1 MASPSGPETDSSS
14 GSSASQVGASGPSAA
29 AAATQ
34 SPEPT
39 RYGVFELDPD
49 LLYDYMA
56 LLDHVLVL
64 PEISAV
70 LEDQNLTRAWMR
82 NACVA
87 AAGRVLQ
94 QAVPEYEQYRK
105 ALDLRQEKTRDLADR
120 VLRVA
125 ALVFAVSGVVAVVV
139 GVVGQLAS
147 WSAGFT
153 VWWAGL
159 GCLIIGGLAIAFVVA
174 RREGRFSEPDFAMM
188 SDPTAMTVTSARER
202 LLGVVGEDHLL
213 AFIRTLLNEAR
224 DDRLGPEFGVT
235 ASPGL
240 SEVYKSDYHV
250 VTRVGAEMEE
260 LTHRLSGGS
269 VGIAGSRGSGKST
282 LIRRYCESRADQ
294 PGGNLCCMVSAPV
307 DYAAR
312 DFVLHL
318 FATFCRAVARYVDDQ
333 PTSHL
338 TLLRSPYELIRVSP
352 SAVVATVRKYLWL
365 GVGAALLAMQHFP
378 FLRLKIDGHAII
390 PGPAVDYVAVAILA
404 LWAWYALGPARWGF
418 LIKTPSTRITSE
430 KGLSA
435 EAGRNLARVRY
446 LQTRTSGWSGSL
458 SLPGGPSGQRSG
470 GSSWAEQ
477 PSSYPEIVEQFRGF
491 AGRAAE
497 YVAGQGHRVFLG
509 VDELD
514 KIGTA
519 EQAERFLNEI
529 KGIFGVPHVYFLVS
543 VSDEALTSFERRG
556 LPLRDVFDSSFDEI
570 IRVEPFS
577 YEDSRRLLYRRVV
590 GLTEPYIAL
599 CHCLSG
605 GLARDL
611 IRSAR
616 LVVRIGQNLPDGQ
629 PVRLAEVCTRLV
641 REESQRKARAVAKI
655 VSARGQ
661 AGSAQNLL
669 AALHTMINDLDSTEP
684 SIELITLVGEAEPG
698 MSPDAAALR
707 LDLAGYLYFCLTLVE
722 VFGERL
728 DEQQIRWA
736 TSDTDH
742 PGHLDRLARARA
754 MFAEDT
760 QFAWRLIDDVR
771 TAWTLPTC
779 DPPKPRPAE

>member
-1 MASPSGPETDSSS
+1 MASPSGPETDSSP
-14 GSSASQVGASGPSAA
+14 GSAA
-29 AAATQ
+29 RRAGDDAPPAAGAADRGT
-34 SPEPT
+34 EPT
-39 RYGVFELDPD
+39 RKGVFGPDPD

-56 LLDHVLVL
+56 LLDQVLVL

-94 QAVPEYEQYRK
+94 QAAPEYEAYRK
-105 ALDLRQEKTRDLADR
+105 ALELRQEKTRDSADR
-120 VLRVA
+120 ILRA
-125 ALVFAVSGVVAVVV
+125 AAMAFAASGAIAVVA
-139 GVVGQLAS
+139 GVAGQLAS
-147 WSAGFT
+147 WSAGFV
-153 VWWAGL
+153 VWWSGL
-159 GCLIIGGLAIAFVVA
+159 GCLIIGGLAMAFVSA
-174 RREGRFSEPDFAMM
+174 RREGRFAEPDSAMED
-188 SDPTAMTVTSARER
+188 SAAMNVRFARER
-202 LLGVVGEDHLL
+202 LLRVVGEDHLL

-224 DDRLGPEFGVT
+224 DDRLDPEFRVT

-240 SEVYKSDYHV
+240 SEVYRSDYHV
-250 VTRVGAEMEE
+250 VTSVGAEMEE

-282 LIRRYCESRADQ
+282 LIRRYCEPRADQ
-294 PGGNLCCMVSAPV
+294 PGGDLCCMVSAPV

-318 FATFCRAVARYVDDQ
+318 FATFCRAVAGYVDER
-333 PTSHL
+333 PRSYVTS
-338 TLLRSPYELIRVSP
+338 TRSPYELLRVSF
-352 SAVVATVRKYLWL
+352 SAVVATVRRYYWAGL
-365 GVGAALLAMQHFP
+365 GAALLVMQHFP
-378 FLRLKIDGHAII
+378 VIRLKAGGHAVI
-390 PGPAVDYVAVAILA
+390 PGPVVDYVALAVLA
-404 LWAWYALGPARWGF
+404 LGAWYAFGPARWGF
-418 LIKTPSTRITSE
+418 LIKAPSASITSA

-446 LQTRTSGWSGSL
+446 LQTRTSGWSGSMT
-458 SLPGGPSGQRSG
+458 LPGGPSGQRSG

-477 PSSYPEIVEQFRGF
+477 PLSYPEIVEQFRGF

-570 IRVEPFS
+570 IRVEPFR

-616 LVVRIGQNLPDGQ
+616 LVVRIGQSLPDGQ

-641 REESQRKARAVAKI
+641 REESRRKARAVAKI
-655 VSARGQ
+655 LAARGR
-661 AGSAQNLL
+661 AGPTQDLL
-669 AALHTMINDLDSTEP
+669 AALHAMINDVSGAEP
-684 SIELITLVGEAEPG
+684 SIGLITLVGEAERG
-698 MSPDAAALR
+698 MSAEAAALR

-722 VFGERL
+722 VFDERL
-728 DEQQIRWA
+728 DERRIRWA

-754 MFAEDT
+754 MFADDT
-760 QFAWRLIDDVR
+760 RFAWRLIDEVR
-771 TAWTLPTC
+771 TAWALPTC
-779 DPPKPRPAE
+779 DPPAPPPAE

>member
-1 MASPSGPETDSSS
+1 LTSPSGPETGRS
-14 GSSASQVGASGPSAA
+14 SGPSARGVDDSGPPAGVA
-29 AAATQ
+29 AAEGL
-34 SPEPT
+34 EPL
-39 RYGVFELDPD
+39 RKGVFGLDPA
-49 LLYDYMA
+49 LFYDYMA
-56 LLDHVLVL
+56 LLDRVLVL

-70 LEDQNLTRAWMR
+70 LEEQNLTRAWMR

-94 QAVPEYEQYRK
+94 QAVAEYEAYRK
-105 ALDLRQEKTRDLADR
+105 ALALRQEKQRDSADL
-120 VLRVA
+120 VLRAA
-125 ALVFAVSGVVAVVV
+125 ALAFAVSGAIAVVV
-139 GVVGQLAS
+139 GVVGQLLS

-159 GCLIIGGLAIAFVVA
+159 GGLIIGGLAIFFVIA
-174 RREGRFSEPDFAMM
+174 RREGRFAEPDSAAED
-188 SDPTAMTVTSARER
+188 SASMTVRFARER
-202 LLGVVGEDHLL
+202 LLQVVGEDHLL
-213 AFIRTLLNEAR
+213 AFVRTLLNEAR
-224 DDRLGPEFGVT
+224 EDRLGPEFGVT

-250 VTRVGAEMEE
+250 VTSVGSEMED
-260 LTHRLSGGS
+260 LAQRLSGGS

-282 LIRRYCESRADQ
+282 LIRHYCEPRAGQ
-294 PGGNLCCMVSAPV
+294 PGGDLCCMVSAPV

-318 FATFCRAVARYVDDQ
+318 FATFCRAVARYVDDL
-333 PTSHL
+333 PTSYV
-338 TLLRSPYELIRVSP
+338 TWTRSPYVLFRAS
-352 SAVVATVRKYLWL
+352 SSVVITGLRKYFWL
-365 GVGAALLAMQHFP
+365 GLGVVLLVMQHFP
-378 FLRLKIDGHAII
+378 VLRLKARGYAIV
-390 PGPAVDYVAVAILA
+390 PGPAVDYVALVILA
-404 LWAWYALGPARWGF
+404 LWASYAGGRASWEF
-418 LIKTPSTRITSE
+418 LVRTPSTRIASD
-430 KGLSA
+430 KGLGA
-435 EAGRNLARVRY
+435 EAKRNLARVRY
-446 LQTRTSGWSGSL
+446 LQTRTSGWSGSMT
-458 SLPGGPSGQRSG
+458 LPGGPSGQRSG

-477 PSSYPEIVEQFRGF
+477 PLSYPEIVEQFRGF
-491 AGRAAE
+491 AGRAAD
-497 YVAGQGHRVFLG
+497 YVADQGHRVFLG

-570 IRVEPFS
+570 IRVEPFR

-611 IRSAR
+611 IRAAR
-616 LVVRIGQNLPDGQ
+616 LVVRIGQNPPDGQ
-629 PVRLAEVCTRLV
+629 PVRLADVCARLV
-641 REESQRKARAVAKI
+641 REEAQRKARAVAKI
-655 VSARGQ
+655 VSSQGR

-669 AALHTMINDLDSTEP
+669 AALHTMINDVKDAEP
-684 SIELITLVGEAEPG
+684 TTDLINLVSEAEPAA
-698 MSPDAAALR
+698 SPDAAALR
-707 LDLAGYLYFCLTLVE
+707 LDLAGYLYFCLTLEE

-728 DEQQIRWA
+728 DEQRMRWA
-736 TSDTDH
+736 TSENDH
-742 PGHLDRLARARA
+742 PGHLDRLARARC

-760 QFAWRLIDDVR
+760 RFAWRLIDNVR
-771 TAWTLPTC
+771 IAWALPTC
-779 DPPKPRPAE
+779 DPPTIYPVG